1 MSNRLL
7 DWGIDLGGTKCECVV
22 LEGDEVLLRHRIPT
36 ERAGGYDHMI
46 GQIAKLVAECADKI
60 GQQPTLIGMGTP
72 GARDPQTGLMKNCN
86 TTELNGKPF
95 KEDLERRLGV
105 PVLIAND
112 ANCFALA
119 ETHLGAVRQHHPDA
133 KVVFGIIMGT
143 GVGSG
148 IVINGR
154 ILNGHH
160 GIAGEWGHNVLSPDG
175 PECYCGK
182 RGCVETFISG
192 PALEAWYEAK
202 AKRHLSLAKIAAA
215 TAHDHVAKLTI
226 DRLHLLFGQAL
237 ANVVNILDP
246 DVIVIGGGV
255 GNVQSL
261 YSVGRE
267 TILPFLFNPRFA
279 TPIIAPALGD
289 SAGVFGAALLA
300 RGEFQDALLS

>member
-1 MSNRLL
+1 MSSKSL

-22 LEGDEVLLRHRIPT
+22 LDGDEVLLRHRIPT

-46 GQIAKLVAECADKI
+46 SQIAKLVAECAEKI
-60 GQQPTLIGMGTP
+60 GQRPTVIGMGTP

-95 KEDLERRLGV
+95 KEDLERKLGV

-148 IVINGR
+148 IVINGQ

-182 RGCVETFISG
+182 RGCVETLISG

-202 AKRHLSLAKIAAA
+202 AKRHLSLAQIAAA

-237 ANVVNILDP
+237 ANVINILDP

-261 YSVGRE
+261 YSVGRQ
-267 TILPFLFNPRFA
+267 TILPFLFNPRFRA
-279 TPIIAPALGD
+279 PIIAPALGD

-300 RGEFQDALLS
+300 RGEFKEALLS

>member
-1 MSNRLL
+1 MSSKSL

-22 LEGDEVLLRHRIPT
+22 LEGDEVLLRHRIST

-46 GQIAKLVAECADKI
+46 GQIAKLVAECAEKI
-60 GQQPTLIGMGTP
+60 GQRPAIIGMGTP

-95 KEDLERRLGV
+95 KEDLERKLGV

-148 IVINGR
+148 IVINGQ

-182 RGCVETFISG
+182 CGCVETLISG

-202 AKRHLSLAKIAAA
+202 AKRHLSLAQIAAA

-261 YSVGRE
+261 YSAGRQ
-267 TILPFLFNPRFA
+267 TILPFLFNPRFSA
-279 TPIIAPALGD
+279 PIIAPALGD

-300 RGEFQDALLS
+300 RGEFKEALLS

>member
-1 MSNRLL
+1 MSSKSL

-22 LEGDEVLLRHRIPT
+22 LDGDEVLLRHRILT

-46 GQIAKLVAECADKI
+46 GQIAKLVEECAEKI
-60 GQQPTLIGMGTP
+60 GQRPAVIGMGTP

-119 ETHLGAVRQHHPDA
+119 ETHLGAVRQHHPNA

>member
-22 LEGDEVLLRHRIPT
+22 LDGDEVLLRHRIPT

-46 GQIAKLVAECADKI
+46 GQIAKLVAECADKL
-60 GQQPTLIGMGTP
+60 GQRPTLIGMGTP

-119 ETHLGAVRQHHPDA
+119 ETHLGAVRQHHPSA
-133 KVVFGIIMGT
+133 RVVFGIIMGT

-202 AKRHLSLAKIAAA
+202 AKRCLPLAKIAAA

>member
-46 GQIAKLVAECADKI
+46 GQIAKLVAECADKL
-60 GQQPTLIGMGTP
+60 GQRPALIGMGTP

-202 AKRHLSLAKIAAA
+202 AKRHLPLAKIVAA

-279 TPIIAPALGD
+279 TPIIAPTLGD

>member
-1 MSNRLL
+1 MSSKSL

-22 LEGDEVLLRHRIPT
+22 LDGDEVLLRHRIPT

-46 GQIAKLVAECADKI
+46 GQIAKLVEECAEKI
-60 GQQPTLIGMGTP
+60 GLRPAVIGMGTP

-95 KEDLERRLGV
+95 KEDLERKLGV

-182 RGCVETFISG
+182 HGCVETLISG
-192 PALEAWYEAK
+192 PALEAWYETK
-202 AKRHLSLAKIAAA
+202 AKRRLSLAQIAAA
-215 TAHDHVAKLTI
+215 TAHDHIARLTI

-261 YSVGRE
+261 YSVGRQ
-267 TILPFLFNPRFA
+267 TILPFLFNPRFSA
-279 TPIIAPALGD
+279 PIIAPALGD

-300 RGEFQDALLS
+300 RGEFKEALLS

>member
-1 MSNRLL
+1 
-7 DWGIDLGGTKCECVV
+7 
-22 LEGDEVLLRHRIPT
+22 VLLRHRIPT
-36 ERAGGYDHMI
+36 ERAGGYEHMI
-46 GQIAKLVAECADKI
+46 GQIAKLVDRVRREDRSAAD
-60 GQQPTLIGMGTP
+60 LIGMGTP

-119 ETHLGAVRQHHPDA
+119 ETHLGAVRQHHPMPKWCSASSWAQGWAPASSSTADPQRPPRHRRR
-133 KVVFGIIMGT
+133 
-143 GVGSG
+143 VGPQ
-148 IVINGR
+148 R
-154 ILNGHH
+154 AL
-160 GIAGEWGHNVLSPDG
+160 PDG

-267 TILPFLFNPRFA
+267 TVLPFLFNPRFA

-300 RGEFQDALLS
+300 RGVFQDALLS

>member
-60 GQQPTLIGMGTP
+60 GQRPTLIGMGTP

-95 KEDLERRLGV
+95 KEDLELKLGV
-105 PVLIAND
+105 SVLIAND

-119 ETHLGAVRQHHPDA
+119 ETHLGAVRQHHPSA
-133 KVVFGIIMGT
+133 RVVFGIIMGT

-148 IVINGR
+148 IVINGQ

-182 RGCVETFISG
+182 RGCVESFISG
-192 PALEAWYEAK
+192 PALEAWYQAK
-202 AKRHLSLAKIAAA
+202 AKRHLSLAQIAAA
-215 TAHDHVAKLTI
+215 SAHDHVARLTL

-261 YSVGRE
+261 YSAGRQ

-300 RGEFQDALLS
+300 RGVFQDALLS

>member
-1 MSNRLL
+1 MSKKSL
-7 DWGIDLGGTKCECVV
+7 DWGIDLGGTKRECVV
-22 LEGDEVLLRHRIPT
+22 LNGDEVLLRHRIPT
-36 ERAGGYDHMI
+36 ERQGGYQHMI
-46 GQIAKLVAECADKI
+46 GQIAKLVDECATRL
-60 GQQPTLIGMGTP
+60 GQRPTVLGMGTP

-95 KEDLERRLGV
+95 KEDLELKLGV

-119 ETHLGAVRQHHPDA
+119 ETHLGAVRQHHPSA
-133 KVVFGIIMGT
+133 RVVFGIIMGT

-148 IVINGR
+148 IVINGQ

-182 RGCVETFISG
+182 RGCVESFISG
-192 PALEAWYEAK
+192 PALEAWYQAK
-202 AKRHLSLAKIAAA
+202 AKRHLSLAQIAAA
-215 TAHDHVAKLTI
+215 SAHDHVARLTL

-261 YSVGRE
+261 YSAGRQ

>member
-60 GQQPTLIGMGTP
+60 GQRPTLIGMGTP

-95 KEDLERRLGV
+95 KEDLERKLGV

-119 ETHLGAVRQHHPDA
+119 ETHLGAVRQHHPSA
-133 KVVFGIIMGT
+133 RVVFGIIMGT

-202 AKRHLSLAKIAAA
+202 AKRHLPLAKIAAA

>member
-46 GQIAKLVAECADKI
+46 GQIAKLVAECAEKI
-60 GQQPTLIGMGTP
+60 GQRPTLIGMGTP

-160 GIAGEWGHNVLSPDG
+160 GIAGEWGHNELSPDG

>member
-1 MSNRLL
+1 MSSKSL

-22 LEGDEVLLRHRIPT
+22 LDGDEVLLRHRIPT

-46 GQIAKLVAECADKI
+46 GQIAKLVAECAEKI
-60 GQQPTLIGMGTP
+60 GQRPTVIGMGTP

-95 KEDLERRLGV
+95 KEDLERKLGV

-119 ETHLGAVRQHHPDA
+119 ETHLGAVRQHHPNA

-182 RGCVETFISG
+182 HGCVETLISG

-202 AKRHLSLAKIAAA
+202 AKRRLSLAQIAAA
-215 TAHDHVAKLTI
+215 TAHDHVARLTI

-261 YSVGRE
+261 YSVGRQ
-267 TILPFLFNPRFA
+267 TILPFLFNPRFSA
-279 TPIIAPALGD
+279 PIIAPALGD

-300 RGEFQDALLS
+300 RGEFKDALLS

>member
-60 GQQPTLIGMGTP
+60 GQRPTLIGMGTP

-95 KEDLERRLGV
+95 KEDLERQLGV

-202 AKRHLSLAKIAAA
+202 AKRHLPLAKIAAA

>member
-1 MSNRLL
+1 MSSKSL

-22 LEGDEVLLRHRIPT
+22 LDGDEVLLRHRIPT

-46 GQIAKLVAECADKI
+46 GQIAKLVAECAEKI
-60 GQQPTLIGMGTP
+60 GQRPIVIGMGTP

-95 KEDLERRLGV
+95 KEDLERKLGV

-182 RGCVETFISG
+182 HGCVETLISG

-202 AKRHLSLAKIAAA
+202 AKRRLSLAQIVAA
-215 TAHDHVAKLTI
+215 TAHDHVARLTI

-261 YSVGRE
+261 YSVGRQ
-267 TILPFLFNPRFA
+267 TILPFLFNPRFSA
-279 TPIIAPALGD
+279 PIIAPALGD

-300 RGEFQDALLS
+300 RGEFKDALLS

>member
-60 GQQPTLIGMGTP
+60 GQRPTLIGMGTP

-95 KEDLERRLGV
+95 KDDLERRLGV

-119 ETHLGAVRQHHPDA
+119 ETHLGAVRQHYPDA

>member
-1 MSNRLL
+1 MSSKSL

-22 LEGDEVLLRHRIPT
+22 LDGDEVLLRHRIPT

-46 GQIAKLVAECADKI
+46 GQIAKLVAECAEKI
-60 GQQPTLIGMGTP
+60 GQRPTVIGMGTP

-182 RGCVETFISG
+182 HGCVEALISG

-202 AKRHLSLAKIAAA
+202 AKRRLSLAQIVAA
-215 TAHDHVAKLTI
+215 TAHDHLAKLTI

-261 YSVGRE
+261 YSVGRQ
-267 TILPFLFNPRFA
+267 TILPFLFNPRFSA
-279 TPIIAPALGD
+279 PIIAPALGD

-300 RGEFQDALLS
+300 RGEFKDALLS

>member
-22 LEGDEVLLRHRIPT
+22 LDGDEVLLRHRIPT

-46 GQIAKLVAECADKI
+46 GQIAKLVAECADKL
-60 GQQPTLIGMGTP
+60 GQRPTLIGMGTP

-119 ETHLGAVRQHHPDA
+119 ETHLGAVRQHHPSA
-133 KVVFGIIMGT
+133 RVVFGIIMGT

-192 PALEAWYEAK
+192 PALEAWYDAK

>member
-1 MSNRLL
+1 MSSKSL

-22 LEGDEVLLRHRIPT
+22 LDGDEVLLRHRIPT
-36 ERAGGYDHMI
+36 ERAGGYEHMI
-46 GQIAKLVAECADKI
+46 GQIAKLVAECAEKI
-60 GQQPTLIGMGTP
+60 GQRPTVIGMGTP

-95 KEDLERRLGV
+95 KEDLERKLGV

-119 ETHLGAVRQHHPDA
+119 ETHLGAVRQLHPDA

-148 IVINGR
+148 IVINGQ

-182 RGCVETFISG
+182 RGCVEALISG

-202 AKRHLSLAKIAAA
+202 AKLRLSLAQIAAA

-261 YSVGRE
+261 YSVGRQ
-267 TILPFLFNPRFA
+267 TILPFLFNPRFSA
-279 TPIIAPALGD
+279 PIIAPALGD

-300 RGEFQDALLS
+300 RGEFKDALLS

>member
-22 LEGDEVLLRHRIPT
+22 LDGDEVLLRHRIPT

-46 GQIAKLVAECADKI
+46 GQIAKLVAECADKL
-60 GQQPTLIGMGTP
+60 GQRPPLIGMGTP

-86 TTELNGKPF
+86 TTELNGRPF

-119 ETHLGAVRQHHPDA
+119 ETHLGAVRQYHPDA

-202 AKRHLSLAKIAAA
+202 AKRHLPLAKIAAA

>member
-46 GQIAKLVAECADKI
+46 GQIAKLVAQCADKI
-60 GQQPTLIGMGTP
+60 GQRPTLIGMGTP

-119 ETHLGAVRQHHPDA
+119 ETHLGAVRQHHPSA
-133 KVVFGIIMGT
+133 RVVFGIIMGT

-202 AKRHLSLAKIAAA
+202 AKRHLPLAKIAAA

>member
-1 MSNRLL
+1 MSSKSL

-46 GQIAKLVAECADKI
+46 GQIAKLVAQCAEKI
-60 GQQPTLIGMGTP
+60 GQRPTVIGMGTP

-95 KEDLERRLGV
+95 KEDLERKLGV

-182 RGCVETFISG
+182 HGCVETLISG

-202 AKRHLSLAKIAAA
+202 AKRRLSLAQIAAA
-215 TAHDHVAKLTI
+215 TAHDHVARLTI

-261 YSVGRE
+261 YSVGRQ
-267 TILPFLFNPRFA
+267 TILPFLFNPRFSA
-279 TPIIAPALGD
+279 PIIAPALGD

-300 RGEFQDALLS
+300 RGEFKDALLS

>member
-22 LEGDEVLLRHRIPT
+22 LDGDEVLLRHRIPT

-46 GQIAKLVAECADKI
+46 GQIAKLLAECADKI
-60 GQQPTLIGMGTP
+60 GQRPTLIGMGTP

-202 AKRHLSLAKIAAA
+202 AKRHLPLAKIAAA

-237 ANVVNILDP
+237 ANVINILDP

-261 YSVGRE
+261 YSVGRK

>member
-60 GQQPTLIGMGTP
+60 GQRPTLIGMGTP
-72 GARDPQTGLMKNCN
+72 GVRDPQTGLMKNCN

-202 AKRHLSLAKIAAA
+202 AKRHLSLAKIVAA

>member
-1 MSNRLL
+1 MSSKSL

-22 LEGDEVLLRHRIPT
+22 LDGDEVLLRHRIPT

-46 GQIAKLVAECADKI
+46 GQIAKLVAECAEKI
-60 GQQPTLIGMGTP
+60 GQCPTVIGMGTP

-95 KEDLERRLGV
+95 KEDLERKLGV

-182 RGCVETFISG
+182 HGCVETLISG

-202 AKRHLSLAKIAAA
+202 AKRRLSLAQIAAA
-215 TAHDHVAKLTI
+215 TAHDHVARLTI

-261 YSVGRE
+261 YSVGRQ
-267 TILPFLFNPRFA
+267 TILPFLFNPRFSA
-279 TPIIAPALGD
+279 PIIAPALGD

-300 RGEFQDALLS
+300 RGEFKDALLS

>member
-1 MSNRLL
+1 MSSKSL

-22 LEGDEVLLRHRIPT
+22 LDGDEVLLRHRIPT

-46 GQIAKLVAECADKI
+46 GQIARLVAECAEKI
-60 GQQPTLIGMGTP
+60 GQRPTVIGMGTP

-182 RGCVETFISG
+182 HGCVETLISG

-202 AKRHLSLAKIAAA
+202 AKRRLSLAQIAAA
-215 TAHDHVAKLTI
+215 TAHDHVARLTI
-226 DRLHLLFGQAL
+226 DRLHLRFGQAL

-261 YSVGRE
+261 YSVGRQ
-267 TILPFLFNPRFA
+267 TILPFLFNPRFSA
-279 TPIIAPALGD
+279 PIIAPALGD

-300 RGEFQDALLS
+300 RGEFKDALLS

>member
-36 ERAGGYDHMI
+36 ERAGGYEHMI

-60 GQQPTLIGMGTP
+60 GQRPTLIGMGTP

-202 AKRHLSLAKIAAA
+202 AKRHLPLAKIAAA
-215 TAHDHVAKLTI
+215 TAHDHLAKLTI

>member
-22 LEGDEVLLRHRIPT
+22 LDGDEVLLRHRIPT

-60 GQQPTLIGMGTP
+60 GQRPTLIGMGTP

-160 GIAGEWGHNVLSPDG
+160 ALPA
-175 PECYCGK
+175 
-182 RGCVETFISG
+182 SG
-192 PALEAWYEAK
+192 ATTCSHPTAP
-202 AKRHLSLAKIAAA
+202 SA
-215 TAHDHVAKLTI
+215 TAASAVASRPSSAARHWRPGT
-226 DRLHLLFGQAL
+226 RPRR
-237 ANVVNILDP
+237 NVT
-246 DVIVIGGGV
+246 
-255 GNVQSL
+255 S
-261 YSVGRE
+261 RW
-267 TILPFLFNPRFA
+267 PR
-279 TPIIAPALGD
+279 
-289 SAGVFGAALLA
+289 
-300 RGEFQDALLS
+300 

>member
-46 GQIAKLVAECADKI
+46 GQITKLVAECADKI
-60 GQQPTLIGMGTP
+60 GQRPTLIGMGTP

>member
-60 GQQPTLIGMGTP
+60 GQRPTLIGMGTP

-105 PVLIAND
+105 QVLIAND

>member
-22 LEGDEVLLRHRIPT
+22 LDGDEVLLRHRIPT

-60 GQQPTLIGMGTP
+60 GQRPTLIGMGTP

-119 ETHLGAVRQHHPDA
+119 ETHLGAVRQHHPSA
-133 KVVFGIIMGT
+133 RVVFGIIMGT

>member
-1 MSNRLL
+1 MSSKSL

-22 LEGDEVLLRHRIPT
+22 LDGDEVLLRHRIPT

-46 GQIAKLVAECADKI
+46 GQIAKLVAECAEKI
-60 GQQPTLIGMGTP
+60 GQRPTVIGMGTP

-182 RGCVETFISG
+182 HGCVETLISG

-202 AKRHLSLAKIAAA
+202 AKRRLSLAQIVAA

-261 YSVGRE
+261 YSVGRQ
-267 TILPFLFNPRFA
+267 TILPFLFNPRFSA
-279 TPIIAPALGD
+279 PIIAPALGD

-300 RGEFQDALLS
+300 RGEFKDALLS

>member
-1 MSNRLL
+1 MSSKSL

-22 LEGDEVLLRHRIPT
+22 LRGDEVLLRQRIPT

-46 GQIAKLVAECADKI
+46 AQIAKLVDECAKKL
-60 GQQPTLIGMGTP
+60 GQRPVVIGMGTP

-95 KEDLERRLGV
+95 KEDLARKLGV
-105 PVLIAND
+105 SVLIAND

-119 ETHLGAVRQHHPDA
+119 ETHFGAVRQHHPEA

-143 GVGSG
+143 GVGAG
-148 IVINGR
+148 IVINGQ

-160 GIAGEWGHNVLSPDG
+160 GIAGEWGHNVLIPDG
-175 PECYCGK
+175 PGCYCGK
-182 RGCVETFISG
+182 RGCVETLISG
-192 PALEAWYEAK
+192 PALEAWYETK
-202 AKRHLSLAKIAAA
+202 AKRRLSLAQIAAA

-261 YSVGRE
+261 YQAGSQ

-300 RGEFQDALLS
+300 RGTFKEVLLS

>member
-1 MSNRLL
+1 MSSKSL

-22 LEGDEVLLRHRIPT
+22 LDGDEVLLRHRIPT
-36 ERAGGYDHMI
+36 ERAGGYEHMI
-46 GQIAKLVAECADKI
+46 GQIAKLVAECAEKI
-60 GQQPTLIGMGTP
+60 GQRPTVIGMGTP

-95 KEDLERRLGV
+95 KEDLERKLGV

-119 ETHLGAVRQHHPDA
+119 ETHLGAVRQHHSDA

-143 GVGSG
+143 RVGSG

-160 GIAGEWGHNVLSPDG
+160 GIAGEWGHNVLSSDG

-182 RGCVETFISG
+182 RGCVETLISG

-202 AKRHLSLAKIAAA
+202 AKRRLSLAQIAAA

-261 YSVGRE
+261 YSAGRQ
-267 TILPFLFNPRFA
+267 TILPFLFNPRFRA
-279 TPIIAPALGD
+279 PIIAPALGD

-300 RGEFQDALLS
+300 RGEFKEALLS

>member
-60 GQQPTLIGMGTP
+60 GQRPTLIGMGTP

-119 ETHLGAVRQHHPDA
+119 ETHLGAVRQRHPDA

-160 GIAGEWGHNVLSPDG
+160 GIAGEWGHNELSPDG

>member
-22 LEGDEVLLRHRIPT
+22 LDGDEVLLRHRIPT

-46 GQIAKLVAECADKI
+46 GQIAKLVAECADKL
-60 GQQPTLIGMGTP
+60 GQRPTLIGMGTP

-119 ETHLGAVRQHHPDA
+119 ETHLGAVRQHHPSA
-133 KVVFGIIMGT
+133 RVVFGIIMGS

-202 AKRHLSLAKIAAA
+202 AKCRLPLAKIAAA